1 MVSFLV
7 FPFFPRC
14 LVPVLPTLLFL
25 IVEDPRSRNK
35 QITDH
40 ISSYVIAD
48 YERRNFSVSQ
58 CTWDAN
64 AQQHILPIKSL
75 AVAVH
80 SSHSRKLS
88 GGAIA
93 GVVIGSIIGLAALA
107 LLGFFS
113 YKRFRKH
120 ADDSQDNGKAELDAG
135 EKLPPELKGDKHGG
149 QEIDG
154 KRLFAPEADGKSLP
168 AYELGGTKAGHEL
181 DSGANVGHELDSGQT
196 GAAEMPAGQTPV
208 AELP

>member
-1 MVSFLV
+1 MRVAA
-7 FPFFPRC
+7 
-14 LVPVLPTLLFL
+14 LLEHASWDKL
-25 IVEDPRSRNK
+25 HVC
-35 QITDH
+35 
-40 ISSYVIAD
+40 YVIAD

-75 AVAVH
+75 AAGGH
-80 SSHSRKLS
+80 SSHSHKLS

-93 GVVIGSIIGLAALA
+93 GVVIGSIIGLSALA

-120 ADDSQDNGKAELDAG
+120 GDDSQDDGQAELDAG
-135 EKLPPELKGDKHGG
+135 EKLPPELKGDKYVGP
-149 QEIDG
+149 EIDG

-196 GAAEMPAGQTPV
+196 GAAEMPAGRTPV